1 MSSST
6 RARKGPASEGGKLK
20 IGDDWNAIRIIAL
33 SQSNPLKAIAEF
45 VENSID
51 AHAKTIVITRGREG
65 GAHYLS
71 IKDDGDGV
79 PRDEQGLPNF
89 KYVATHICDSIKRRL
104 KAEGQGGGLQGE
116 FGIGLLSFWTVGDTL
131 SMTSAGAD
139 QRAYQMTMSKGDSR
153 YTVTQRR
160 VLFGEAGTE
169 LKIGPLLEGIRSL
182 SGEKIQWFLASEL
195 RDRLRSAE
203 VRVSVIDKLARK
215 QYEVEPRAYE
225 GRLLH
230 QLPAV
235 RTPFGDAYAELYLAE
250 PADSCRV
257 ALTRAGT
264 RVIEDLSTLPGL
276 DGAPWSSR
284 YLQGLVDAP
293 FLNLTPGTRSG
304 VIHDERYA
312 ALLEALKP
320 VEARVI
326 VVIEAQ
332 ARAEEEQASQ
342 HSLRAIQRAFREALL
357 ALPPEEYDWF
367 DVQARARSER
377 PGEPGRDK
385 GPGDAT
391 AGASAQD
398 EFADLGVA
406 EPPPAYEA
414 QRQFFDYAGPLFSVV
429 VSPAASSVPVNER
442 RRFKALPRDRAG
454 RRVSEDLSFAWAIVE
469 GEGSIGAVADQEVEY
484 TASATPALVRLRV
497 RVAQREVE
505 CSAEALVTVTDS
517 LDAALRST
525 VVNTRGLPGYT
536 FERAAGSLWRS
547 RFDVERNVIVVNNG
561 HRDFVFAT
569 RTRALQLRY
578 LVRLYVKELVLRN
591 FAGAPAEQLLERMI
605 ELSLY
610 AEEKLKAGA

>member
-1 MSSST
+1 MSSPART
-6 RARKGPASEGGKLK
+6 RKAPAAEGGKLK

-65 GAHYLS
+65 GAHYLT
-71 IKDDGDGV
+71 IKDDGHGV

-89 KYVATHICDSIKRRL
+89 KYVATHICDSIKRRM

-160 VLFGEAGTE
+160 VLFAEAGTE
-169 LKIGPLLEGIRSL
+169 LKIAPLLEGIRSL

-195 RDRLRSAE
+195 RDRLRTSE

-264 RVIEDLSTLPGL
+264 RVIEDLATLPGL
-276 DGAPWSSR
+276 EGAPWSSR

-320 VEARVI
+320 LEARV
-326 VVIEAQ
+326 VALIEAQ

-342 HSLRAIQRAFREALL
+342 QSLRAIQRAFREALL

-377 PGEPGRDK
+377 PGEPGRD
-385 GPGDAT
+385 GAAAAA
-391 AGASAQD
+391 AGASGQD

-406 EPPPAYEA
+406 EPAPAYEA

-429 VSPAASSVPVNER
+429 VSPAASTVPVNQR

-454 RRVSEDLSFAWAIVE
+454 RRVSEDLAFAWAIAE

-484 TASATPALVRLRV
+484 TASATPGLVRLRV
-497 RVAQREVE
+497 RITQREVE
-505 CSAEALVTVTDS
+505 CSAEALITVTDS
-517 LDAALRST
+517 LDASMGTA

-547 RFDVERNVIVVNNG
+547 RFDAERNVIVVNNG

-569 RTRALQLRY
+569 RSRALQLRY
-578 LVRLYVKELVLRN
+578 LVRLYVKELVLKN

-610 AEEKLKAGA
+610 AEEKLKAGP